1 MKKKLNVVLL
11 VLMLSLWGTVIYRYV
26 NQYFVKKEPLSF
38 ATITNSN
45 YDAKNKIL
53 KKDTFEL
60 NKIIRDPFLCSSKGV
75 AKRTR
80 INSNN
85 VSSKKELKKELSKAT
100 SKTLF
105 PNVRYFG
112 YIKSVD
118 NKAQET
124 ILLSSDGK
132 FLKLHLNQDKDG
144 LKVTALNKDSIK
156 VYYNKESKW
165 FRVKKK

>member
-1 MKKKLNVVLL
+1 M
-11 VLMLSLWGTVIYRYV
+11 
-26 NQYFVKKEPLSF
+26 SF

-118 NKAQET
+118 NKAQEQ
-124 ILLSSDGK
+124 S
-132 FLKLHLNQDKDG
+132 F
-144 LKVTALNKDSIK
+144 
-156 VYYNKESKW
+156 
-165 FRVKKK
+165 